1 MSINE
6 EFQTVFHGVSYI
18 LSISLK
24 KNSSVLYIDVEQENT
39 GDRWRGEFSAKYIEQ
54 ITQKT
59 GNFKRFVVFAK
70 MLTVALGQK
79 SETVFV
85 DLLTYNDLEMLK
97 SRKTGKGNNI
107 SVNASF
113 GSNRSSSNNKKRY
126 LILTYAVEF
135 DRVHYPLPLAF
146 EKEPD
151 VESLKR
157 TVQRLRKDI
166 ARKDKMM
173 NGTAKKASTAANNNS
188 NNIMMEDYEGDGNTT
203 VIIAM
208 REELDALRKQNKRLK
223 NSSKTTTNAQY
234 ERLKEDSTLE
244 IKRLRKECKSL
255 QTQLNLVADDRDRM
269 RGRSAAQSLNQRSNN
284 DVSRQ
289 LKIVSKKLRNV
300 EKALDSEKAQHNR
313 TKQKAQKYANKAKAE
328 VSRLKDQ
335 IKSMR
340 IQIRDLK
347 ISNKRRAMVSRS
359 PSNRSV
365 RSVSSNRSRGRSS
378 NINNRSRTSIRTSN
392 SSIRS
397 RSSFGSS
404 ASRSR
409 SPNIST
415 RSRRSNNTSGNVR
428 KKRVVKKKPAN
439 TSTTTRRTRKT
450 TRTRVNVSNNSNLS
464 TGSRGSIRSNRSNRS
479 TRSTNSVRNRR
490 KPSPYN
496 SGYSSAAS
504 QSSVESGKRTRI
516 AKRKVRKKKKS
527 TAKTTKRRITNTRSP
542 SAERRKKEMLQR
554 DRMTV
559 PTNNSKRKANNKTK
573 ARPPLSSSSS
583 ISNINVPPA
592 PQSKQPSI
600 MKPPESPGLNDT
612 SFDANTE
619 MADIDRRLNALQDF
633 LKEAK
638 NGNIN
643 VEE

>member
-1 MSINE
+1 MVNLVRI
-6 EFQTVFHGVSYI
+6 H
-18 LSISLK
+18 
-24 KNSSVLYIDVEQENT
+24 
-39 GDRWRGEFSAKYIEQ
+39 EQ

-85 DLLTYNDLEMLK
+85 DLLTYMTCMLK
-97 SRKTGKGNNI
+97 SRKMGKGNNI

-173 NGTAKKASTAANNNS
+173 NGTAKKSSTAANNNS
-188 NNIMMEDYEGDGNTT
+188 NNIMMEDYSDGNTT

-359 PSNRSV
+359 PS
-365 RSVSSNRSRGRSS
+365 
-378 NINNRSRTSIRTSN
+378 I
-392 SSIRS
+392 
-397 RSSFGSS
+397 
-404 ASRSR
+404 
-409 SPNIST
+409 
-415 RSRRSNNTSGNVR
+415 
-428 KKRVVKKKPAN
+428 
-439 TSTTTRRTRKT
+439 
-450 TRTRVNVSNNSNLS
+450 
-464 TGSRGSIRSNRSNRS
+464 
-479 TRSTNSVRNRR
+479 
-490 KPSPYN
+490 
-496 SGYSSAAS
+496 
-504 QSSVESGKRTRI
+504 EC
-516 AKRKVRKKKKS
+516 
-527 TAKTTKRRITNTRSP
+527 
-542 SAERRKKEMLQR
+542 
-554 DRMTV
+554 
-559 PTNNSKRKANNKTK
+559 
-573 ARPPLSSSSS
+573 
-583 ISNINVPPA
+583 
-592 PQSKQPSI
+592 
-600 MKPPESPGLNDT
+600 
-612 SFDANTE
+612 
-619 MADIDRRLNALQDF
+619 
-633 LKEAK
+633 
-638 NGNIN
+638 
-643 VEE
+643 

>member
-173 NGTAKKASTAANNNS
+173 NGTAKKSSTAANNNS

-300 EKALDSEKAQHNR
+300 E
-313 TKQKAQKYANKAKAE
+313 
-328 VSRLKDQ
+328 VSH
-335 IKSMR
+335 
-340 IQIRDLK
+340 
-347 ISNKRRAMVSRS
+347 
-359 PSNRSV
+359 
-365 RSVSSNRSRGRSS
+365 
-378 NINNRSRTSIRTSN
+378 
-392 SSIRS
+392 
-397 RSSFGSS
+397 
-404 ASRSR
+404 
-409 SPNIST
+409 
-415 RSRRSNNTSGNVR
+415 
-428 KKRVVKKKPAN
+428 
-439 TSTTTRRTRKT
+439 
-450 TRTRVNVSNNSNLS
+450 
-464 TGSRGSIRSNRSNRS
+464 
-479 TRSTNSVRNRR
+479 
-490 KPSPYN
+490 YN
-496 SGYSSAAS
+496 SCICVG
-504 QSSVESGKRTRI
+504 I
-516 AKRKVRKKKKS
+516 C
-527 TAKTTKRRITNTRSP
+527 
-542 SAERRKKEMLQR
+542 
-554 DRMTV
+554 
-559 PTNNSKRKANNKTK
+559 
-573 ARPPLSSSSS
+573 
-583 ISNINVPPA
+583 
-592 PQSKQPSI
+592 
-600 MKPPESPGLNDT
+600 
-612 SFDANTE
+612 
-619 MADIDRRLNALQDF
+619 
-633 LKEAK
+633 
-638 NGNIN
+638 
-643 VEE
+643 